1 MSANS
6 SALTAQSVTVY
17 APVPVNDDAV
27 KLGRT
32 IVAERLASAVN
43 VIPGVTSYYWW
54 EGELVE
60 KGETILLFQTLQ
72 QHVPALVARIK
83 QLHNY
88 ITPGVGAWP
97 IVAGNEDWLQ
107 WINQQAQPSARQ

>member
-1 MSANS
+1 MSANLS
-6 SALTAQSVTVY
+6 ELSAQPVTVY
-17 APVPVNDDAV
+17 APVPVNEDAV
-27 KLGRT
+27 TLGRT
-32 IVAERLASAVN
+32 LVAERLAGAVN

-72 QHVPALVARIK
+72 QNVPALVARIK
-83 QLHNY
+83 QLHGY

-107 WINQQAQPSARQ
+107 WIAKESRP